1 MYTLLPSCIHSEN
14 VHKMLVVITFSRLL
28 IHNMENVNQKPDIEL
43 QTYTGNS
50 KCYVELFA
58 FPYSSTNRCFRDCFS
73 ILSLMKTSFFRS
85 EKVLPSIENLRDIN
99 FLEVHFYVANLM
111 QNSLQESSTTTSAD
125 AGKAIFQTSN
135 CYLFLEIKV
144 K

>member
-1 MYTLLPSCIHSEN
+1 
-14 VHKMLVVITFSRLL
+14 
-28 IHNMENVNQKPDIEL
+28 
-43 QTYTGNS
+43 
-50 KCYVELFA
+50 
-58 FPYSSTNRCFRDCFS
+58 
-73 ILSLMKTSFFRS
+73 MKTSFFRS